1 MNFYFGHILYLYYIH
16 FRLTDRDKLIL
27 GKSFAAFEMQ
37 KYVASRE
44 WMGLTNEVRLLR
56 SRANVNFRAGEI
68 CERRRLAV
76 IKDDEERELRR
87 ARRLLLESKQ
97 AKADNAVQDA
107 DTEPEDNVWKCR
119 VVFQTLVGV

>member
-1 MNFYFGHILYLYYIH
+1 
-16 FRLTDRDKLIL
+16 
-27 GKSFAAFEMQ
+27 MQ

-44 WMGLTNEVRLLR
+44 WMSLTNEVRLLR

-68 CERRRLAV
+68 CERRRLQV

-97 AKADNAVQDA
+97 ARANQATQSTQATQSSQSLQDA
-107 DTEPEDNVWKCR
+107 DTEPEPGDDEDN
-119 VVFQTLVGV
+119 